1 MTVIGGQQSH
11 DEQCAFV
18 VTFSKLQVGDEKYRE
33 KGKKTRFFQYH
44 V

>member
-11 DEQCAFV
+11 DFHASV

-33 KGKKTRFFQYH
+33 KGKNTRFFQYH